1 MRQDTDLEYGGKR
14 SKIPKLWEKLSTKRN
29 PFIDRAKHYARLTL
43 PYLMNEE
50 GDNNTSQNGWQGVGA
65 QATNHLAN
73 KFAQV
78 LFPAQRSFFRV
89 DLTAKGEKILNNR
102 GLKKTKLATLF
113 AQVETAAMKQ
123 LEQRQFRPAVVECF
137 KHLIVAGNCMLY
149 KPSKGAIS
157 AIPMHHYVVNR
168 DANGEL
174 LDIILLQEKA
184 LKTFDPAT
192 RMAIEVGMKGK
203 KCKDSDNV
211 KLYTHAKYEG
221 EGFWELKQS
230 ADDIPIGKSS
240 RIKADKLP
248 FIPLT
253 WKRSYGED
261 WGRPLAE
268 DYSGDLFV
276 IQFLSEAV
284 ARGAALMADIKYLI
298 RPGAQTDVDHFVNSG
313 TGEVITGVEEDIHI
327 VQLGKYADLTPIS
340 AVLEVYTRRIGVVF
354 MMETMT
360 RRDAERV
367 TAVEIQRDALE
378 IEQNMGGVYSL
389 FATTMQTPVAM
400 WGLLDAGDSF
410 TSDLVDPVIITGI
423 EALGRM
429 AELDKLANFAQYMAL
444 PMSWPEPVQ
453 AAVNWPDYMDWVRGQ
468 ISAEL
473 PFLKSEEQMK
483 QEQAQMAQAQQEQML
498 NEGVAKAVPGVIQ
511 QELKEA

>member
-1 MRQDTDLEYGGKR
+1 MKQSTDLEYGGKR
-14 SKIPKLWEKLSTKRN
+14 SKIPKLWERFSTKRSS
-29 PFIDRAKHYARLTL
+29 FLDRAKHYSKLTL
-43 PYLMNEE
+43 PYLMNDK
-50 GDNNTSQNGWQGVGA
+50 GDNETSQNGWQGVGA

-73 KFAQV
+73 KLAQV

-89 DLTAKGEKILNNR
+89 DLTAQGEKVLNQR
-102 GLKKTKLATLF
+102 GLKKTELATIF
-113 AQVETAAMKQ
+113 AQVETRAMKE
-123 LEQRQFRPAVVECF
+123 LEQRQFRPAVVEAF
-137 KHLIVAGNCMLY
+137 KHLIVAGSCMLY

-168 DANGEL
+168 DTNGDL

-184 LKTFDPAT
+184 LRTFDPAT
-192 RMAIEVGMKGK
+192 RAVVEVGLKGK
-203 KCKDSDNV
+203 KCKEDDSV
-211 KLYTHAKYEG
+211 KLYTHAKYLG
-221 EGFWELKQS
+221 DGFWELKQS
-230 ADDIPIGKSS
+230 ADDIPVGKVSK
-240 RIKADKLP
+240 IKSEKLP

-313 TGEVITGVEEDIHI
+313 TGEVVTGVEEDIHI

-389 FATTMQTPVAM
+389 FATTMQSPVAM
-400 WGLLDAGDSF
+400 WGLLEAGESF

-429 AELDKLANFAQYMAL
+429 AELDKLANFAQYMSL
-444 PMSWPEPVQ
+444 PLQWPEPVL
-453 AAVNWPDYMDWVRGQ
+453 AAVKWPDYMDWVRGQ

-473 PFLKSEEQMK
+473 PFLKSAEEMAQEQEAQM
-483 QEQAQMAQAQQEQML
+483 QAQQAQMLE
-498 NEGVAKAVPGVIQ
+498 EGVAKAVPGVIQ

>member
-1 MRQDTDLEYGGKR
+1 MKYGGKR
-14 SKIPKLWEKLSTKRN
+14 SKIPQLWEKFARKRN
-29 PFIDRAKHYARLTL
+29 PFLDRGKHYAKLTL
-43 PYLMNEE
+43 PYLLNDE
-50 GDNNTSQNGWQGVGA
+50 GQHESSQNGWQGVGA

-73 KFAQV
+73 KLAQV

-89 DLTAKGEKILNNR
+89 DLTAKGERILNSK
-102 GLKKTKLATLF
+102 GMKKTKLATLF
-113 AQVETAAMKQ
+113 ARVEAQAMKQ
-123 LEQRQFRPAVVECF
+123 LEQRNFRPAMVEAF
-137 KHLIVAGNCMLY
+137 KHLIVCGNVLLY
-149 KPSKGAIS
+149 KPNKGNIS
-157 AIPMHHYVVNR
+157 AVPLHHYVVER
-168 DANGEL
+168 DTNGDL
-174 LDIILLQEKA
+174 LNIIMLQQKA

-192 RMAIEVGMKGK
+192 RMAIEAAMGNR
-203 KCKDSDNV
+203 KCKDTDEV
-211 KLYTHAKYEG
+211 KLYTRAEYDG
-221 EGFWELKQS
+221 NGFWEITQS
-230 ADDIPIGKSS
+230 AEDIPVGKES
-240 RIKADKLP
+240 RIKTEKLP

-261 WGRPLAE
+261 YGRPLAE

-327 VQLGKYADLTPIS
+327 VQLGKYADLTPVS

-354 MMETMT
+354 MMEALT

-389 FATTMQTPVAM
+389 FAMTLQSPVAM
-400 WGLLDAGDSF
+400 WGLLDSGESF
-410 TSDLVDPVIITGI
+410 TKDLVDPVIITGI

-429 AELDKLANFAQYMAL
+429 AELDKLANFGQYMAL
-444 PMSWPEPVQ
+444 PLSWSESAQ
-453 AAVNWPDYMDWVRGQ
+453 KAIKWPSYMDWVRGQ
-468 ISAEL
+468 LSAEF
-473 PFLKSEEQMK
+473 PFIKTEEEMQQEAE
-483 QEQAQMAQAQQEQML
+483 QEQQNAMMMNAEAEM
-498 NEGVAKAVPGVIQ
+498 AKAIPQ
-511 QELKEA
+511 ALTKEA

>member
-1 MRQDTDLEYGGKR
+1 MQDTILEYGGQR
-14 SKIPKLWEKLSTKRN
+14 SKIPKLWEKFSKKRS
-29 PFIDRAKHYARLTL
+29 PYLDRAKHFAKLTL
-43 PYLMNEE
+43 PYLMNNK
-50 GDNNTSQNGWQGVGA
+50 GDNETSQNGWQGVGA

-73 KFAQV
+73 KLAQV

-89 DLTAKGEKILNNR
+89 DLTAKGEKVLDDR
-102 GLKKTKLATLF
+102 GLKKTQLATIF
-113 AQVETAAMKQ
+113 ARVETTAMKA
-123 LEQRQFRPAVVECF
+123 LEQRQFRPAIVEVF
-137 KHLIVAGNCMLY
+137 KHLIVAGNCLLY
-149 KPSKGAIS
+149 KPSKGAMS
-157 AIPMHHYVVNR
+157 AVPMHHYVVNR
-168 DANGEL
+168 DTNGDL
-174 LDIILLQEKA
+174 MDVILLQEKA
-184 LKTFDPAT
+184 LRTFDPAT

-203 KCKDSDNV
+203 KCKEDDNV
-211 KLYTHAKYEG
+211 KLYTHAQYAG
-221 EGFWELKQS
+221 EGFWKINQS
-230 ADDIPIGKSS
+230 ADDIPVGKEN
-240 RIKADKLP
+240 RIKAEKLP

-261 WGRPLAE
+261 WGRPLVE

-298 RPGAQTDVDHFVNSG
+298 RPGSQTDVDHFVNSG

-340 AVLEVYTRRIGVVF
+340 AVLEVYTRRIGVIF

-389 FATTMQTPVAM
+389 FAMTMQTPIAM
-400 WGLLDAGDSF
+400 WGLQEAGDSF
-410 TSDLVDPVIITGI
+410 TSELVDPVIVTGI

-429 AELDKLANFAQYMAL
+429 AELDKLANFAQYMSL
-444 PMSWPEPVQ
+444 PQTWPEPAQ
-453 AAVNWPDYMDWVRGQ
+453 RAIRWGDYMDWVRGQ

-473 PFLKSEEQMK
+473 PFLKSEGEMQ
-483 QEQAQMAQAQQEQML
+483 QEMAQQAQAQQEAML

-511 QELKEA
+511 QEMKEG

>member
-1 MRQDTDLEYGGKR
+1 MIPDNGMKLAGKK
-14 SKIPKLWEKLSTKRN
+14 SKIPKLWEKFSTKRSS
-29 PFIDRAKHYARLTL
+29 FLDRAKHYARLTL
-43 PYLMNEE
+43 PYLLNDQH
-50 GDNNTSQNGWQGVGA
+50 DNTSSQNGWQGTGA

-73 KFAQV
+73 KLAQV

-89 DLTAKGEKILNNR
+89 DLTEKGEQALAKN
-102 GLKKTKLATLF
+102 GMDKTKFASLF
-113 AQVETAAMKQ
+113 ARLEANAMKT
-123 LEQRQFRPAVVECF
+123 LETRQFRPSMVEAF
-137 KHLIVAGNCMLY
+137 KHLIVSGNCLLF
-149 KPSKGAIS
+149 KPEKGNIC
-157 AIPMHHYVVNR
+157 AIPMNHYVVNR
-168 DANGEL
+168 DASGNL
-174 LDIILLQEKA
+174 LDIIMLQKKA
-184 LKTFDPAT
+184 LRTFDAAT

-203 KCKDSDNV
+203 KCKEDDEV
-211 KLYTHAKYEG
+211 KLYTHATLKEDG
-221 EGFWELKQS
+221 MWEVSQS
-230 ADDIPIGKSS
+230 ADDIPVGKVSCV
-240 RIKADKLP
+240 KEEKLP
-248 FIPLT
+248 FIVLT

-298 RPGAQTDVDHFVNSG
+298 RPGAQTDIEHFVNSG

-327 VQLGKYADLTPIS
+327 VTLGKYADFTPIS

-354 MMETMT
+354 MMEALT

-389 FATTMQTPVAM
+389 FAKTMQMPIAL
-400 WGLLDAGDSF
+400 WALQELGKSF
-410 TSDLVDPVIITGI
+410 TTELVDPVIVTGI

-429 AELDKLANFAQYMAL
+429 AELDKLANFAQYVAL
-444 PMSWPEPVQ
+444 PAQWPEPAQ
-453 AAVNWPDYMDWVRGQ
+453 RAIDWPKYLDWIRGQ

-473 PFLKSEEQMK
+473 PFLKDEETLK
-483 QEQAQMAQAQQEQML
+483 QEEAQMQEQLQEQQL
-498 NEGVAKAVPGVIQ
+498 NQGVADAIPNVIQ
-511 QELKEA
+511 QGLQEA

>member
-1 MRQDTDLEYGGKR
+1 
-14 SKIPKLWEKLSTKRN
+14 
-29 PFIDRAKHYARLTL
+29 
-43 PYLMNEE
+43 
-50 GDNNTSQNGWQGVGA
+50 
-65 QATNHLAN
+65 
-73 KFAQV
+73 
-78 LFPAQRSFFRV
+78 
-89 DLTAKGEKILNNR
+89 
-102 GLKKTKLATLF
+102 
-113 AQVETAAMKQ
+113 
-123 LEQRQFRPAVVECF
+123 
-137 KHLIVAGNCMLY
+137 
-149 KPSKGAIS
+149 
-157 AIPMHHYVVNR
+157 
-168 DANGEL
+168 
-174 LDIILLQEKA
+174 
-184 LKTFDPAT
+184 
-192 RMAIEVGMKGK
+192 
-203 KCKDSDNV
+203 
-211 KLYTHAKYEG
+211 
-221 EGFWELKQS
+221 
-230 ADDIPIGKSS
+230 
-240 RIKADKLP
+240 
-248 FIPLT
+248 
-253 WKRSYGED
+253 
-261 WGRPLAE
+261 
-268 DYSGDLFV
+268 
-276 IQFLSEAV
+276 
-284 ARGAALMADIKYLI
+284 
-298 RPGAQTDVDHFVNSG
+298 
-313 TGEVITGVEEDIHI
+313 
-327 VQLGKYADLTPIS
+327 
-340 AVLEVYTRRIGVVF
+340 
-354 MMETMT
+354 MT